1 MQILCRRT
9 KNNPVL
15 IGEAGVGKTAIV
27 EGLAQ
32 RIVKREGPP
41 ILHNKRIIALDLAA
55 IVAGTKYRGEFEERM
70 KRILDEIRRANGEI
84 VLFVDELHTMVGA
97 GAAEGA
103 MDASNIL
110 KPSLSR
116 GELQCIGATTLD
128 EYREYIEKDSALER
142 RFQPIIVQEP
152 SVEDTIMI
160 LNGIKERYETHHQ
173 VKITDKAVEAAA
185 ILSDRYISDRHLP
198 DKAID
203 LIDEASAKVRLEL
216 SEMPSSRKDLE
227 VELDRIKEEKELAV
241 KSQDY
246 EKAAQLRDREKFLID
261 QIQSVTDDVLN
272 VNRREPVV
280 TDEDIGEV
288 LSLWTGIPVT
298 KLLEKEVEKLIHMEE
313 ELHRRII
320 GQEEAVNV
328 VSEAIRRARAGIKD
342 PRKPIGSFIFLGP
355 TGVGKTELARAL
367 ASFLFNDED
376 ALIKIDMSEYMEK
389 FAVSRLVGSPP
400 GYVGY
405 EEGGQLTEA
414 VRRRPFSVVLFDE
427 IEKAHPDV
435 FNILLQILDEGRL
448 TDAQGRVVDFKNT
461 IIIMTSN
468 IGSQWLSST
477 SKIGFKQDSDEREE
491 YQMMKERVL
500 EEVKHTFRPE
510 FLNRIDEI
518 IIFHQLTR
526 EQMRQIVD
534 LMLGDLSKQLMS
546 LGITLEFTEN
556 AKDQLIKE
564 GFDPHY
570 GARPLKRVIQKRIG
584 SPLSAFVIDGTFKEG
599 DIVVVDYRDDTFI
612 FEKHIPVETAQ
623 GSTS

>member
-1 MQILCRRT
+1 
-9 KNNPVL
+9 
-15 IGEAGVGKTAIV
+15 
-27 EGLAQ
+27 
-32 RIVKREGPP
+32 
-41 ILHNKRIIALDLAA
+41 
-55 IVAGTKYRGEFEERM
+55 
-70 KRILDEIRRANGEI
+70 
-84 VLFVDELHTMVGA
+84 
-97 GAAEGA
+97 
-103 MDASNIL
+103 
-110 KPSLSR
+110 SLSR

-173 VKITDKAVEAAA
+173 VKITDKAIEAAA

-227 VELDRIKEEKELAV
+227 IELERIIGEKELAV

-246 EKAAQLRDREKFLID
+246 ERAAQLRDREKFLID

-313 ELHRRII
+313 ELHKRIV

-367 ASFLFNDED
+367 ASFLFNDEE

-414 VRRRPFSVVLFDE
+414 VRRRPFSIVLFDE

-435 FNILLQILDEGRL
+435 FNILLQILDDGRL

-461 IIIMTSN
+461 II
-468 IGSQWLSST
+468 
-477 SKIGFKQDSDEREE
+477 
-491 YQMMKERVL
+491 
-500 EEVKHTFRPE
+500 
-510 FLNRIDEI
+510 
-518 IIFHQLTR
+518 
-526 EQMRQIVD
+526 
-534 LMLGDLSKQLMS
+534 
-546 LGITLEFTEN
+546 
-556 AKDQLIKE
+556 
-564 GFDPHY
+564 
-570 GARPLKRVIQKRIG
+570 
-584 SPLSAFVIDGTFKEG
+584 
-599 DIVVVDYRDDTFI
+599 
-612 FEKHIPVETAQ
+612 
-623 GSTS
+623 